1 VLALVWTTAELGI
14 RAFPFSK
21 TGSKVLSEGIGH
33 NPKTLFSGHIIR
45 NKNHEGAKKSYKK
58 RVKWKERRE
67 IHYTAKPSVKTGN
80 TSENGSK
87 TVFLVSDRLQIS

>member
-1 VLALVWTTAELGI
+1 VLGI

-21 TGSKVLSEGIGH
+21 TGSKVLSGGVGH
-33 NPKTLFSGHIIR
+33 NPRALFSGHIIR
-45 NKNHEGAKKSYKK
+45 NKNHKGAKKKSYKK
-58 RVKWKERRE
+58 RVKWKEKE
-67 IHYTAKPSVKTGN
+67 EKYTIQLKPSVKTGN